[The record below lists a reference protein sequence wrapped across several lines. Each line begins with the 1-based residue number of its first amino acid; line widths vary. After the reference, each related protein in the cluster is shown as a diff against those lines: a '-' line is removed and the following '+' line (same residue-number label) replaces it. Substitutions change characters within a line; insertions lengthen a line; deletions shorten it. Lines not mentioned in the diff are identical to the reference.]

1 MKKDDSVYGSDSSK
15 NDKKIDT
22 NELARKI
29 KRDIEGQELQALD
42 EELLETIQHIRHP
55 KTLTL
60 KRLIVN
66 REGFVTLR
74 CAVCNHSWQVALNQ
88 QEWIYL
94 DECHCRYCM
103 IRDGIWDV
111 RDHEMTPVF
120 VEGVI
125 GSGVGRR
132 ESDGFIGRSSDLGRG
147 NLDKDG
153 RG

>member
-1 MKKDDSVYGSDSSK
+1 
-15 NDKKIDT
+15 
-22 NELARKI
+22 
-29 KRDIEGQELQALD
+29 
-42 EELLETIQHIRHP
+42 
-55 KTLTL
+55 
-60 KRLIVN
+60 
-66 REGFVTLR
+66 
-74 CAVCNHSWQVALNQ
+74 
-88 QEWIYL
+88 
-94 DECHCRYCM
+94 M